1 MIDRKKFFDGIR
13 SNPFPGSLSPEA
25 VWSVT
30 AILNEW
36 DSRPGFTDL
45 RWLAY
50 MLATVLGECGQNMMP
65 VREGFKKTDAEARVY
80 VARQGYRYAAVVNGH
95 VYYGR
100 GLVQLTWH
108 ENYKNMGTILG
119 IDLAGNPDKAL
130 EPKTAAAI
138 MFEGMRRGT
147 FTKKKLADYFN
158 AATTDWHNARRII
171 NALDRA
177 AEIAGYARAFYAA
190 IVAAEDGVKPP
201 LPPTLP
207 PLPPVKPPTKPPVM
221 PPPAAQGGIAA
232 VLAAI
237 GGALSWFFET
247 LWPLPFVAVIGISL
261 WLIVRH
267 VRRNRQ

>member
-13 SNPFPGSLSPEA
+13 SNPFPGSLTPEA
-25 VWSVT
+25 VWGIT

-50 MLATVLGECGQNMMP
+50 MLATVLGECGVRMLP
-65 VREGFKKTDAEARVY
+65 VREGFKNSDAQARAY
-80 VARQGYRYAAVVNGH
+80 VASKGYKYAAVVNGQ

-108 ENYKNMGTILG
+108 SNYEAMSKILG
-119 IDLAGNPDKAL
+119 IDLVNKPDLAL
-130 EPKTAAAI
+130 DPKNAAAI

-158 AATTDWHNARRII
+158 AVETDWHNARRII

-177 AEIAGYARAFYAA
+177 AEIARYAQAFYSALERA
-190 IVAAEDGVKPP
+190 SDGVQPP
-201 LPPTLP
+201 LPPDLP
-207 PLPPVKPPTKPPVM
+207 PLPPPKPKPPM
-221 PPPAAQGGIAA
+221 PPPATQGGIAA

-247 LWPLPFVAVIGISL
+247 LWPLPFMAVIGIAL
-261 WLIVRH
+261 WLIVRTI
-267 VRRNRQ
+267 RRNRSE